1 MFVGPWNTRGTGG
14 RGHIQ
19 RTHPWPACLLVCL
32 FVCLSV
38 RVIHEVLEA
47 EATSKEPIP
56 GQCVCVFASVVV
68 CLSVC
73 VIHEVL
79 EAEAMPKNPFL
90 VSVFASVVVCLSVCV
105 IHEVLEAEAMPKNP
119 FLSVCSQEEGSEL
132 YPWFRLAFFCSLCK
146 SFCRRLVNAFL
157 VSVSKIYPCFR

>member
-1 MFVGPWNTRGTGG
+1 MEYKRYWRQRPRPKNPSLVSVFV
-14 RGHIQ
+14 
-19 RTHPWPACLLVCL
+19 CLLVCL
-32 FVCLSV
+32 LVCLSV

-56 GQCVCVFASVVV
+56 GQCVC
-68 CLSVC
+68 
-73 VIHEVL
+73 
-79 EAEAMPKNPFL
+79 
-90 VSVFASVVVCLSVCV
+90 VFASVVVCLSVCV